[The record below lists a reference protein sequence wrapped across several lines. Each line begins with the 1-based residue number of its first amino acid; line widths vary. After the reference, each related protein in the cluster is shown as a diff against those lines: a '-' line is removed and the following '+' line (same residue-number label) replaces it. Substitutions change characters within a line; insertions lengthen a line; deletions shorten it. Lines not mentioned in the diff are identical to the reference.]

1 MSSDTLGYL
10 WNLLDTCSAKG
21 SSDRLRQRYRLCLC
35 LCWEVQP
42 LASEKSQPTVAQQDP
57 APFEAAVSSVPKSHG
72 VPSTIKHLPNRSFT
86 TEERFIEDG
95 LSLGARQNSMPAMK
109 VFGFLNGGWR
119 ETDIQFHRVGF
130 VILTLSV
137 LCFLTQLVGCS
148 SVL

>member
-1 MSSDTLGYL
+1 M
-10 WNLLDTCSAKG
+10 
-21 SSDRLRQRYRLCLC
+21 
-35 LCWEVQP
+35 
-42 LASEKSQPTVAQQDP
+42 
-57 APFEAAVSSVPKSHG
+57 G
-72 VPSTIKHLPNRSFT
+72 VPSTIKHLPNKSFT
-86 TEERFIEDG
+86 TEEGFIEDG